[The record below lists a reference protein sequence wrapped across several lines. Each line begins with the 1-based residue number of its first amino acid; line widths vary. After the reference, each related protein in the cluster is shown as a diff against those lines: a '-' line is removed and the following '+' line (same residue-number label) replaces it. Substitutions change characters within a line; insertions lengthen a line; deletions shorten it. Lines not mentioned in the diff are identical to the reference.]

1 MKLQASAPS
10 LSQSSSGPDS
20 CPASP
25 LGAAPGSAPVTFP
38 KWSSMFWTIDSKSG
52 FGLIS
57 LFWTAQNI
65 GFLLLRRRASC
76 RMPVRA
82 AGTEMRS
89 SRVARESAAGAWVG
103 DAVATAAWGP
113 GVTAPVMLM

>member
-20 CPASP
+20 CPVSP
-25 LGAAPGSAPVTFP
+25 LGTAPAGSAPGVLT
-38 KWSSMFWTIDSKSG
+38 KRSSMFVIIDSKSG
-52 FGLIS
+52 FGEIS

-65 GFLLLRRRASC
+65 GFFLLRRRASC

-89 SRVARESAAGAWVG
+89 SRVVIESAAGAWSG
-103 DAVATAAWGP
+103 DAVAVAA
-113 GVTAPVMLM
+113 